1 MKEMKK
7 QNKERVARAM
17 SHFKSSSRKCD
28 NICNGY
34 QSYANKGENV
44 RKGKKRERGVVRVA
58 PLGLNREQK
67 MH

>member
-1 MKEMKK
+1 
-7 QNKERVARAM
+7 M